1 MGCTRTIKTACSSGY
16 RSIEDHL
23 YSKPRR
29 PRYFQ
34 PPPYV
39 TMVRCTTPTQY
50 HNILLTSTVQSANT
64 LYPITVAA
72 DGPQNRTTPLQRVI
86 RDERLDRSL
95 INARIAEASGGVIIR
110 LPAPETCQDSRGHEH
125 HCTAYVELRWRQWGL
140 ARSWSERFYL
150 VNDCGDQLE
159 AILRSNI
166 SLQIPPSTESLPLEH
181 RLLTEGRNPATR
193 MR

>member
-1 MGCTRTIKTACSSGY
+1 MGRPSSDAGMGCTRTIKTACSSGY

-23 YSKPRR
+23 CFKPRR

-39 TMVRCTTPTQY
+39 TM
-50 HNILLTSTVQSANT
+50 SANT

-72 DGPQNRTTPLQRVI
+72 DGPQSRTIPVQRVI
-86 RDERLDRSL
+86 RDERLGLSL
-95 INARIAEASGGVIIR
+95 INARIAEASGGDVIR
-110 LPAPETCQDSRGHEH
+110 LSAPETCQDSRGQEH
-125 HCTAYVELRWRQWGL
+125 HCTTYVELRWRQWGT
-140 ARSWSERFYL
+140 ARSWSEKFYII
-150 VNDCGDQLE
+150 NDCGDQLE

-166 SLQIPPSTESLPLEH
+166 SLATSPSPESLPLEH
-181 RLLTEGRNPATR
+181 RTLTEGRNPATR